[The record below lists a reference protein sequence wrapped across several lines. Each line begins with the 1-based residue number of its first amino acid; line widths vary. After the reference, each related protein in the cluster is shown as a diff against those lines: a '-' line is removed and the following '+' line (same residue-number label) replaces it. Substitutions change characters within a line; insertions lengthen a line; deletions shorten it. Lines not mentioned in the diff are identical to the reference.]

1 MVCNKCGNIGHNS
14 RTCTSSTEDIEVY
27 LKQKTTKEDKKKK
40 EKKKTNNIV
49 VNLSNIVIAYSI

>member
-27 LKQKTTKEDKKKK
+27 LKQKTTKKDKKKK
-40 EKKKTNNIV
+40 EKKKRIT
-49 VNLSNIVIAYSI
+49 